1 MSDSGT
7 ISRLRRKRN
16 DRSDWI
22 DNVYLG
28 CMVRNDDRGHLGM
41 TYICLEDLLRE
52 LDKRKVPSR
61 ICEESTVIMTDVLRA
76 IENCRKEER

>member
-1 MSDSGT
+1 
-7 ISRLRRKRN
+7 
-16 DRSDWI
+16 
-22 DNVYLG
+22 
-28 CMVRNDDRGHLGM
+28 M